1 MDVKNWLQIVDSS
14 IRQCVCV
21 CASERACVLK
31 IKAHIGIVC
40 VLYCIVFCLTL
51 YKALLSTWIFHQE
64 SLPVRASRREKAEF
78 DVREIGGV
86 TARTDGG
93 GESLFYG
100 EGSCTDPGLSH
111 SLTPGAKRSY
121 DRRRCREVT
130 ERVGRMRSQSKGV
143 FKGFMGSKPS
153 IKLITATNA

>member
-1 MDVKNWLQIVDSS
+1 M
-14 IRQCVCV
+14 
-21 CASERACVLK
+21 
-31 IKAHIGIVC
+31 
-40 VLYCIVFCLTL
+40 
-51 YKALLSTWIFHQE
+51 
-64 SLPVRASRREKAEF
+64 
-78 DVREIGGV
+78 
-86 TARTDGG
+86 TDGG

-100 EGSCTDPGLSH
+100 EGTCKDPGLSN